1 MWNERQR
8 AQKIDVE
15 LERIKRDLREQ
26 DRELGG
32 LMDACGV
39 DDGDEKPTTRHSNP
53 ALLNNTF
60 VLRG

>member
-8 AQKIDVE
+8 SQKIDFE

-26 DRELGG
+26 DRELED
-32 LMDACGV
+32 LMEACGEEP
-39 DDGDEKPTTRHSNP
+39 DREEPTLRGP
-53 ALLNNTF
+53 ALVCPDDTS

>member
-26 DRELGG
+26 DRELED
-32 LMDACGV
+32 LTDACGAE
-39 DDGDEKPTTRHSNP
+39 DGDEKPTTRQANP